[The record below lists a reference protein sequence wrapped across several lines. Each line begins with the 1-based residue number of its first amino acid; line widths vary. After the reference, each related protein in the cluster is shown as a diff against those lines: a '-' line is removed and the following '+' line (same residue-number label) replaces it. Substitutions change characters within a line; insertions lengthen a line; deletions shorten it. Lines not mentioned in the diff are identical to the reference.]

1 MTGLHAHSL
10 SGKRVLVTGSQRGL
24 GLALV
29 DALLFRGAQVHAGHR
44 STTGVPAAL
53 DRPGIVPVYL
63 PLDGVTAASLPQVD
77 YVVNNAG
84 INRNASLDA
93 ADAVDALRAELEV
106 NVLGT
111 LAVVSGYLA
120 SDRRPAGFINIVSAL
135 AFEPNGFCATYSA
148 SKAALH
154 SLGVSLR
161 DYGHQHGVYVLNA
174 YPTAIDTRLTAGMP
188 ISKLD
193 TADVAER
200 ILQAW
205 EAGVDTLRFD

>member
-1 MTGLHAHSL
+1 MTGLHIHTLA
-10 SGKRVLVTGSQRGL
+10 GKRVLVTGSQRGL

-29 DALLFRGAQVHAGHR
+29 DALLDRGALVYAGHR
-44 STTGVPAAL
+44 SPDGIPSAL
-53 DRPGIVPVYL
+53 DRPGVIPVYL
-63 PLDGVTAASLPQVD
+63 PLDGERTASLPDVD

-84 INRNASLDA
+84 VNCNVSFDA
-93 ADAVDALRAELEV
+93 IGAVEALRAELEV

-120 SDRRPAGFINIVSAL
+120 SGRRPAGFVNIISAL
-135 AFEPNGFCATYSA
+135 AFEPNYFCSTYSA

-154 SLGVSLR
+154 SLCVSLR
-161 DYGHQHGVYVLNA
+161 DFGAQHGAYVLNA

-188 ISKLD
+188 IPKLA

-200 ILQAW
+200 VVQAW
-205 EAGVDTLRFD
+205 EDGRDELRFH